1 MKYNVIGNTGL
12 LVSELCLGTMTFGGQ
27 GFWKVIGKQT
37 QRDADKLLRISLDN
51 GINFFDVS
59 NNYSEGL
66 SEQIMGKALKDSK
79 VNPYEVVVATK
90 VRIRV
95 GTGVNQVGLSR
106 AHIHESVD
114 ASLKRLQ
121 LNHIDLLYIHG
132 VDLITPLEE
141 TMRGL
146 EDAVRSG
153 KVRYLGICNH
163 PAWMVMKA
171 NGIAEKN
178 GWTKFSALQYFYSLA
193 ARDIEHSILSMAK
206 SENLAVLP
214 WSPLAGGFL
223 SGKYDRSTS
232 KAGDSRRDLFD
243 YPPINKEKAY
253 DIIDELKKIASA
265 HEASVAQV
273 ALRWVINRSGITSTI
288 IGVSNEKQ
296 LINNIQTTKLLLS
309 DTEMD
314 LLDKVSQIPLPYPNW
329 MVESMALDRLPSQDD
344 EKKQL

>member
-1 MKYNVIGNTGL
+1 MKYNFLGNTGL

-27 GFWKVIGKQT
+27 GVWSLIGTQT
-37 QRDADKLLRISLDN
+37 QKEADKLIEISIKN
-51 GINFFDVS
+51 GINFFDNS

-66 SEQIMGKALKDSK
+66 SEQIMGIALKNLK
-79 VNPYEVVVATK
+79 VNPYEVVIATK
-90 VRIRV
+90 VRCRV
-95 GTGVNQVGLSR
+95 GNNVNQVGLSR

-132 VDLITPLEE
+132 VDLFTPLEE

-146 EDAVRSG
+146 EDIVRSG
-153 KVRYLGICNH
+153 KARYIGICNH

-178 GWTKFSALQYFYSLA
+178 GWTKFSVLQYYYSLA
-193 ARDIEHSILSMAK
+193 TRDIEYSILPMAK

-223 SGKYDRSTS
+223 TGKYNRETGKSGT
-232 KAGDSRRDLFD
+232 GRRDYFD

-253 DIIDELKKIASA
+253 DIVDVMNKIAAS
-265 HEASVAQV
+265 HEVTVAQI
-273 ALRWVINRSGITSTI
+273 ALRWVMKQSRITSTI

-296 LINNIQTTKLLLS
+296 LMENIEVTDLSLS
-309 DTEMD
+309 DSEMD
-314 LLDKVSQIPLPYPNW
+314 LLDQVSQIPAPYPNW
-329 MVESMALDRLPSQDD
+329 MVESMAKDRLLSQEDKD
-344 EKKQL
+344 Q